1 VTSKKASSIDA
12 QIGNRLRLRRM
23 LRGMTQEELGGA
35 LGLTF
40 QQIQKYEKGTNKMTA
55 GRLFDVARVL
65 GVPIAF
71 FYDGVEAA
79 GPADN
84 KPPAVMEILSHDA
97 LLLVVAYMKVKDVNL
112 RKRILEFVCSV
123 AYASKRR
130 KGGMKRGIAKP
141 RGQVA
146 A

>member
-1 VTSKKASSIDA
+1 
-12 QIGNRLRLRRM
+12 M

-40 QQIQKYEKGTNKMTA
+40 QQIQKYEKGTNRITA

-71 FYDGVEAA
+71 FYDGVEAV
-79 GPADN
+79 GPADS
-84 KPPAVMEILSHDA
+84 KAPAVMEILSSEG
-97 LLLVVAYMKVKDVNL
+97 LLLLVAYMKVKDVDL
-112 RKRILEFVCSV
+112 RKRILAFVCSV
-123 AYASKRR
+123 AYATKRR
-130 KGGMKRGIAKP
+130 KGGMKRGIARP